1 MLADLLALF
10 QGGSRHAALR
20 PDNARRA
27 LAALM
32 VRVARSD
39 DDFSAEERGAIL
51 RELMRRH
58 ALPRAEASALLA
70 EAERAEAIAPDTVR
84 FTRLLKDAVAYED
97 RIDVIEALW
106 RIVLAD
112 GVRAADEDALM
123 RQIAPLLGVMDRDSG
138 LARQRAGDA
147 VASDID

>member
-20 PDNARRA
+20 PDNARLA

-58 ALPRAEASALLA
+58 ASASALLA

-138 LARQRAGDA
+138 LARQRASDA

>member
-1 MLADLLALF
+1 
-10 QGGSRHAALR
+10 
-20 PDNARRA
+20 
-27 LAALM
+27 
-32 VRVARSD
+32 
-39 DDFSAEERGAIL
+39 
-51 RELMRRH
+51 MRRH
-58 ALPRAEASALLA
+58 ALPRAEANALLA

-138 LARQRAGDA
+138 LARQRASDA